1 MIVILLARLIDFF
14 APDDIDMFNKDPKNY
29 NAKIQIY
36 DRESK
41 KIAEFKIAIAETEQ
55 QKMYGLMNLKN
66 LPIDQGM
73 LFPFRPNQ
81 VINMWMKNTK
91 IPLDIIFIDSDNEI
105 SSIHSN
111 AEPESEEIISSIKEA
126 RYALEINGGLSKKL
140 GIESRQKVQI
150 FNK

>member
-1 MIVILLARLIDFF
+1 MLVPPNIE
-14 APDDIDMFNKDPKNY
+14 MFNKDPKNY

-41 KIAEFKIAIAETEQ
+41 KIAEFKIAIAKNEQ
-55 QKMYGLMNLKN
+55 QKMYGLMNLKS
-66 LPIDQGM
+66 LPQDQGM

-81 VINMWMKNTK
+81 VVNMWMKNTK

-111 AEPESEEIISSIKEA
+111 AEPESLEIISSTKEV

-150 FNK
+150 YNQ